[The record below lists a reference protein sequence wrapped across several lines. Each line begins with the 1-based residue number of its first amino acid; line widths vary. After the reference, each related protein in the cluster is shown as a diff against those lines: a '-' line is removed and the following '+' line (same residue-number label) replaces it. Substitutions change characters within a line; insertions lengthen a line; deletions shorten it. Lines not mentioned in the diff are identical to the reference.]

1 MSDFD
6 LRMHGSKDIG
16 NYQPTGAGVGIKLYV
31 LAVGS
36 GTNTVES
43 DRTLDSGID
52 AFDSDSNDAP
62 LVLRKI
68 YEEVYVPVG

>member
-1 MSDFD
+1 MLNFD

-16 NYQPTGAGVGIKLYV
+16 NYQPTGTGIGIKLYV

-36 GTNTVES
+36 GANTIES

-52 AFDSDSNDAP
+52 AFDSDPNDAP
-62 LVLRKI
+62 LVVRKI
-68 YEEVYVPVG
+68 YEKVYVPVG